1 MSTLAF
7 ELNLPPIAVGI
18 LVALFVIISFM
29 LLLVIL
35 IQRPQGGGL
44 SEAFGSNSGSGHTA
58 FGAKTGDALTTAT
71 IGIFV
76 FFILV
81 SIVLNYAVRPPKAT
95 NAAQATTET
104 TTGTTPPASGTSET
118 PSPSLKVETPVLPGS
133 SQETAIPIQIP
144 AGGGQVTI
152 PAPAGTQ
159 PATPPA
165 SNPTPAPA
173 PEKPAETPTPAPAPS
188 GGGEQP
194 KPQ

>member
-18 LVALFVIISFM
+18 LVAVFVIISFM

-76 FFILV
+76 VFILV

-95 NAAQATTET
+95 DAGQATIET
-104 TTGTTPPASGTSET
+104 TTGTTPASET
-118 PSPSLKVETPVLPGS
+118 PSPSMKVETPVLPGS
-133 SQETAIPIQIP
+133 SQETAIPIQLP
-144 AGGGQVTI
+144 ADGGQITI
-152 PAPAGTQ
+152 PAPAGAQ

-165 SNPTPAPA
+165 SNPTPAT
-173 PEKPAETPTPAPAPS
+173 EKPAETPTPAPAPS
-188 GGGEQP
+188 DGGEQP